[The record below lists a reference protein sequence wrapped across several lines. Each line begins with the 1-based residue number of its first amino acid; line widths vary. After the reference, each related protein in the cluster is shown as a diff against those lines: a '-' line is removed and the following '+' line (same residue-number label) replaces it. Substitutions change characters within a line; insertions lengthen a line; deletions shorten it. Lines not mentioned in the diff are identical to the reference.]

1 MKYLSVARKYGARCA
16 VVGSSLLSVA
26 AFAEGGSASFLPSTV
41 ASTITQVQTDGMSL
55 ANYVWPVLLAFMGVA
70 LLMKLS
76 KRFGNKI

>member
-16 VVGSSLLSVA
+16 VVGSALVSA
-26 AFAEGGSASFLPSTV
+26 AVFAEESSSFLP
-41 ASTITQVQTDGMSL
+41 ASVGTTITQVQTDGMSL

>member
-16 VVGSSLLSVA
+16 VAGSALLSVA
-26 AFAEGGSASFLPSTV
+26 AFAEGETSFLPSTV

>member
-16 VVGSSLLSVA
+16 VVGSALVSAA
-26 AFAEGGSASFLPSTV
+26 AFAEGGSASFMP
-41 ASTITQVQTDGMSL
+41 ASVGTTIAQVQTDGLAL